1 MGAPR
6 IALSRNETSVMGGL
20 SVGEAI
26 AQRRSIRE
34 FSNTGI
40 SRDALAS
47 LLWATQGVTHVK
59 HDELGNVVQQ
69 YRAAP
74 SAGGRHPLET
84 YLAVRKVDG
93 LPGGLYRYL
102 PDTHEL
108 LPLRVDENV
117 SIQIRAACYGEPAVG
132 DAAVVFIWSAIPG
145 RTEWKYAY
153 LAHRMIAMEA
163 GHVCQNLYLAAQ
175 SCGLGVCAL
184 LSYHQPQVDELLEL
198 DGIEEFTLYLA
209 CVGKAAEPAR

>member
-1 MGAPR
+1 
-6 IALSRNETSVMGGL
+6 
-20 SVGEAI
+20 
-26 AQRRSIRE
+26 
-34 FSNTGI
+34 
-40 SRDALAS
+40 
-47 LLWATQGVTHVK
+47 
-59 HDELGNVVQQ
+59 
-69 YRAAP
+69 
-74 SAGGRHPLET
+74 
-84 YLAVRKVDG
+84 
-93 LPGGLYRYL
+93 
-102 PDTHEL
+102 
-108 LPLRVDENV
+108 
-117 SIQIRAACYGEPAVG
+117 VG